1 MSGKLTK
8 QPSEKMK
15 MKAKTKEQHRDFSAS
30 HPHWY

>member
-1 MSGKLTK
+1 MPGKLTK

-15 MKAKTKEQHRDFSAS
+15 AKANEKEQHRDFSAS